1 MLTLAISSAA
11 AASPDAEEL
20 VERWQEEA
28 ARGMQERRAEFA
40 PQPIEAL
47 PTRRGRGWRKRFRG
61 LSYGVTEEGVKW
73 MDAAGTYTTSTPY
86 ASQMCAVI
94 KDVRYCF

>member
-1 MLTLAISSAA
+1 
-11 AASPDAEEL
+11 
-20 VERWQEEA
+20 
-28 ARGMQERRAEFA
+28 MQERRAEFA